1 MNLDPLLDDMLRNME
16 AAFASLAKRVP
27 APQRVPYKDGFVF
40 RYAERTV
47 HQALVQKLARLLSG
61 LRAARILLT
70 HGFFQEQAALQR
82 MLDEFREDIMF
93 LSLGVI
99 KGEIT
104 DLHREYLDAFYEE
117 EFDNEDPLKATQ
129 RRPMIP
135 RKRIQ
140 AYIANIDGTVV
151 DRSTGTELLRTLSK
165 AYSGFVHGASPQIM
179 EMYGGSPAHFHTAG
193 MLQTPRENEHRE
205 DLWNYFYRGI
215 IAFALVAMAFGDR
228 LLLDR
233 LRQYRDEFERLSG
246 RHDGGRPLGAA

>member
-1 MNLDPLLDDMLRNME
+1 MTLDPLIDDMLRNMD
-16 AAFASLAKRVP
+16 AVFASFAKRVP
-27 APQRVPYKDGFVF
+27 PPQPVSYKDGFVF

-47 HQALVQKLARLLSG
+47 HQALVQKLARLLTG
-61 LRAARILLT
+61 LRAARILLA

-99 KGEIT
+99 RGELSE
-104 DLHREYLDAFYEE
+104 LHRDYLDAFYEE
-117 EFDNEDPLKATQ
+117 EFDNDDPLKATQ
-129 RRPMIP
+129 RRPMVP
-135 RKRIQ
+135 RQRIR
-140 AYIANIDGTVV
+140 AYIANIDGTDV

-179 EMYGGSPAHFHTAG
+179 EMFGGSPVRFHTTG
-193 MLQTPRENEHRE
+193 MMGTPRENEHRE

-215 IAFALVAMAFGDR
+215 QAFCFVAMAFGDR
-228 LLLDR
+228 VLLDQ

-246 RHDGGRPLGAA
+246 RHDGGRPLGET